1 MEQEITKLKIN
12 YATMAEKIDGL
23 AKTINRVEGKLD
35 GFILEERE
43 SRILFEKRFERACDS
58 FDLKYASKRTEKVVD
73 ALGWIIITSV
83 VVAILSI
90 VVK

>member
-1 MEQEITKLKIN
+1 MEQEIIKLKIN
-12 YATMAEKIDGL
+12 YATMSEKIDNL
-23 AKTINRVEGKLD
+23 STSVNRVEGKLD

-43 SRILFEKRFERACDS
+43 SRVLFEKRFEKACDS

-73 ALGWIIITSV
+73 ALGWIVITSV